1 MRAYELFDLDVN
13 EVKRC
18 KISFTKKIIKVKVAR
33 VVVFEKYKK
42 LRISYFFE
50 LEMLDQSHWDREV
63 EIGYSKRCINVVS
76 DGNR

>member
-1 MRAYELFDLDVN
+1 MSFLSRTKKIQLSDFYFHFWMRAYELFDLDVN

-50 LEMLDQSHWDREV
+50 LEMLDQSH
-63 EIGYSKRCINVVS
+63 
-76 DGNR
+76 